1 MFLLIFGALPS
12 FGFHIVGG
20 EIEFLTMGDG
30 QYEIRVIQYFDR
42 DQTQNP
48 QPEEF
53 VEVFIF
59 RNIDG
64 AFMSSHVLQL
74 DNEFLVEYTNSECS
88 WEELITSRV
97 VWKGTIDLVPQDYD
111 DAVGYAIIWER
122 CCRNDGVKNI
132 ENPSGTG
139 MKYVSEIPPLWSNGK
154 VFINS
159 SPQLFAPL
167 GDYACINQLY
177 YAEFTGSDPDGDSLV
192 YSLTTPLNSSSAI
205 ALPIPQPAP
214 HPLVFFKSGYDLNN
228 MISGNPAL
236 TISSRGLLTV
246 KPSEAGLFVFSVLV
260 EEFRQGVKIGQVQR
274 DYQLL
279 VRDDG
284 CDPPDPPIV
293 GVKIP
298 GNDSFVPESDILYY
312 SLSDDKCFDFIV
324 KNITPGETILL
335 RAEGVNF
342 EGDISEI
349 FDVTVFENVLSD
361 LLTVQVCAPG
371 CPPIGEGVF
380 IIDLIAGDNSCPLP
394 QLDTMRLSI
403 QVEPPPNS
411 IPTVTS
417 NYVSSILEEGV
428 RVEFPIRAI
437 DVDLDELSVSY
448 YIPDV
453 LDPSQFGFSISQIV
467 TTPGSLE
474 AVLVWD
480 TDCQLYD
487 FSEKQFFEVYV
498 VVEDADVCQV
508 QNSNF
513 ILFDLQVNLPAN
525 TLPNLSVPSYPSH
538 ELTIE
543 PDEVLNFEV
552 LASDADGDLLD
563 LSMGGIGFNPYAF
576 GASFEPNSSGLARGS
591 FSWQANCAYL
601 SNSGSDQFTFF
612 FLAED
617 ADKCNLTNKDTLLF
631 IVNVSEPI
639 NTAPVIDLVAP
650 IQLEVNQAF
659 SLNLSAY
666 DLDGDIISLGFAE
679 EFRRPQSPSLRFDTQ
694 TGEGSV
700 SATLFWQPECNLLRN
715 STSANYDLIFITR
728 DDHCPLS
735 AYDTTR
741 IRFEV
746 IETRNN
752 FENFLPPNAF
762 SPNGDEINDFFSL
775 VNNEDPSHN
784 LPADNCDDE
793 FEYISIYDRAGARA
807 FFSKNREFVWNGTGV
822 APGIYYYLIKY
833 SKTDYKGYLQVIK

>member
-111 DAVGYAIIWER
+111 DAVVYAIIWER

-205 ALPIPQPAP
+205 ALQIPQPAP

-284 CDPPDPPIV
+284 CDPQDPPIV

-361 LLTVQVCAPG
+361 SLTVQVCAPG

-417 NYVSSILEEGV
+417 NYVSSILEEGE

-498 VVEDADVCQV
+498 VV
-508 QNSNF
+508 
-513 ILFDLQVNLPAN
+513 
-525 TLPNLSVPSYPSH
+525 
-538 ELTIE
+538 
-543 PDEVLNFEV
+543 
-552 LASDADGDLLD
+552 
-563 LSMGGIGFNPYAF
+563 
-576 GASFEPNSSGLARGS
+576 
-591 FSWQANCAYL
+591 
-601 SNSGSDQFTFF
+601 
-612 FLAED
+612 
-617 ADKCNLTNKDTLLF
+617 
-631 IVNVSEPI
+631 
-639 NTAPVIDLVAP
+639 
-650 IQLEVNQAF
+650 
-659 SLNLSAY
+659 
-666 DLDGDIISLGFAE
+666 
-679 EFRRPQSPSLRFDTQ
+679 
-694 TGEGSV
+694 
-700 SATLFWQPECNLLRN
+700 
-715 STSANYDLIFITR
+715 
-728 DDHCPLS
+728 
-735 AYDTTR
+735 
-741 IRFEV
+741 
-746 IETRNN
+746 
-752 FENFLPPNAF
+752 
-762 SPNGDEINDFFSL
+762 
-775 VNNEDPSHN
+775 
-784 LPADNCDDE
+784 
-793 FEYISIYDRAGARA
+793 
-807 FFSKNREFVWNGTGV
+807 
-822 APGIYYYLIKY
+822 
-833 SKTDYKGYLQVIK
+833 

>member
-298 GNDSFVPESDILYY
+298 WNDSFVP
-312 SLSDDKCFDFIV
+312 
-324 KNITPGETILL
+324 
-335 RAEGVNF
+335 
-342 EGDISEI
+342 
-349 FDVTVFENVLSD
+349 
-361 LLTVQVCAPG
+361 
-371 CPPIGEGVF
+371 
-380 IIDLIAGDNSCPLP
+380 
-394 QLDTMRLSI
+394 
-403 QVEPPPNS
+403 
-411 IPTVTS
+411 
-417 NYVSSILEEGV
+417 
-428 RVEFPIRAI
+428 
-437 DVDLDELSVSY
+437 
-448 YIPDV
+448 
-453 LDPSQFGFSISQIV
+453 
-467 TTPGSLE
+467 
-474 AVLVWD
+474 
-480 TDCQLYD
+480 
-487 FSEKQFFEVYV
+487 
-498 VVEDADVCQV
+498 
-508 QNSNF
+508 
-513 ILFDLQVNLPAN
+513 
-525 TLPNLSVPSYPSH
+525 
-538 ELTIE
+538 
-543 PDEVLNFEV
+543 
-552 LASDADGDLLD
+552 
-563 LSMGGIGFNPYAF
+563 
-576 GASFEPNSSGLARGS
+576 
-591 FSWQANCAYL
+591 
-601 SNSGSDQFTFF
+601 
-612 FLAED
+612 
-617 ADKCNLTNKDTLLF
+617 
-631 IVNVSEPI
+631 
-639 NTAPVIDLVAP
+639 
-650 IQLEVNQAF
+650 
-659 SLNLSAY
+659 
-666 DLDGDIISLGFAE
+666 
-679 EFRRPQSPSLRFDTQ
+679 
-694 TGEGSV
+694 
-700 SATLFWQPECNLLRN
+700 
-715 STSANYDLIFITR
+715 
-728 DDHCPLS
+728 
-735 AYDTTR
+735 
-741 IRFEV
+741 
-746 IETRNN
+746 
-752 FENFLPPNAF
+752 
-762 SPNGDEINDFFSL
+762 
-775 VNNEDPSHN
+775 
-784 LPADNCDDE
+784 
-793 FEYISIYDRAGARA
+793 
-807 FFSKNREFVWNGTGV
+807 
-822 APGIYYYLIKY
+822 
-833 SKTDYKGYLQVIK
+833 